1 MAHVASVAVGRVRTL
16 PGTVKFWYNTAHA
29 MNAVF
34 FDMDGTLIDSE
45 ADMCAAVNHVRRDLG
60 LAELPNGEVMRHVGL
75 GAKHLLA
82 RAIPER
88 SADADSLMGAF
99 MSRYGEHMLDSV
111 ALYPGVRNVL
121 EELASRGWL
130 LGINTA
136 KPSFA
141 VHAILEKLGVAR
153 FFGDAVVAGGDCAEY
168 KPSAMPL
175 VMCAERMGGH
185 RLSPQDWMVGDNWT
199 DVDCALNAGI
209 KSAFC
214 AYGYGSIGD
223 SPCTAR
229 IDAFPELLTHL
240 VGAL

>member
-1 MAHVASVAVGRVRTL
+1 
-16 PGTVKFWYNTAHA
+16 

-60 LAELPNGEVMRHVGL
+60 LAELPWSEVMRHVGL

-82 RAIPER
+82 CAIPER
-88 SADADSLMGAF
+88 ADVDSLMDVF

-111 ALYPGVRNVL
+111 ALYPGVRNTL

-141 VHAILEKLGVAR
+141 VHAILEKLDIAHL
-153 FFGDAVVAGGDCAEY
+153 FGDAVVAGGDCAEY
-168 KPSAMPL
+168 KPSATPL
-175 VMCAERMGGH
+175 LMCAERMGGH

-199 DVDCALNAGI
+199 DVDCARNAGI

-214 AYGYGSIGD
+214 AYGYGHIGD
-223 SPCTAR
+223 SQCTAR
-229 IDAFPELLTHL
+229 IDAFPELLVHL
-240 VGAL
+240 GSAG